1 MATTIVAPS
10 TRKTTLGKKFAIGK
24 LPYVLYGQQRSTI
37 RKPYIYTLTVGAA
50 FTSTSS
56 DQLPLTLTLINGA
69 TPATGS
75 QVYLDAGL
83 VLNFGTGK
91 VVTISEGKQIGLTT
105 PTTVTIV
112 DPTATVTLATTDT
125 ATTKA
130 LLFVHGCSNA
140 TVSPQIQNED
150 GTTYTSGTGKE
161 MVTVSNA
168 KELAFE
174 FKEIYGDLGGEL
186 LKGIMFDDTDI
197 GREFY
202 FQVLESDG
210 EIHEGVAIM
219 NSGSPQ
225 GGVHQLKN
233 ISGQAQVQGDSYVH
247 TKATVSS
254 QTVLI

>member
-1 MATTIVAPS
+1 MSSVIVAPS

-24 LPYVLYGQQRSTI
+24 LPYVMYGQQRSTI
-37 RKPYIYTLTVGAA
+37 RKPYVYTLTVGAA
-50 FTSTSS
+50 FTSSTS
-56 DQLPLTLTLINGA
+56 DQLSLTLTLVNGA
-69 TPATGS
+69 APVTGAT
-75 QVYLDAGL
+75 VFLDAGL
-83 VLNFGTGK
+83 ILNFGTNK
-91 VVTISEGKQIGLTT
+91 VVQTAEAKSIGTT
-105 PTTVTIV
+105 ATPITIV
-112 DPTATVTLATTDT
+112 DPASPVTLATTDT

-168 KELAFE
+168 KQLAFD
-174 FKEIYGDLGGEL
+174 FNEIYGDQGGEL

-210 EIHEGVAIM
+210 ETHEGVAIL

-225 GGVHQLKN
+225 GAVHQLKKIN
-233 ISGQAQVQGDSYVH
+233 GQAQVQGDSYVH